1 MRGHNIPVVEQTCKS
16 TFNRTFKRDI
26 DSCSSRYCEIVK
38 GPRKIA
44 HPDEPQ
50 SIYIGKQVSYV
61 QFDHPQRLI
70 NGSFAAPSAKRIQSI
85 CFERPN

>member
-1 MRGHNIPVVEQTCKS
+1 MEQTCKS
-16 TFNRTFKRDI
+16 TFIRTFKRDI
-26 DSCSSRYCEIVK
+26 DSCSSRDCEIVK

-44 HPDEPQ
+44 HTDEPQ
-50 SIYIGKQVSYV
+50 SIYIGKQVSHV

-70 NGSFAAPSAKRIQSI
+70 NSSFAAPLAKRIQII